1 MLTKLNQLTLETEGR
16 YATDNELS
24 FLDEY
29 IDSLSV
35 RIDTY
40 QKIKDLETE
49 IINQIQNDLHEINLD
64 DVANHDLIDKSCCG
78 RDAKIVLR
86 HSACAVLIDD
96 CERLRESLLLWHR
109 TIIFAFRIDDFAR
122 IMFLELMPSVLADLL
137 TEKEYDL
144 MKPSLQ
150 LSESVLA

>member
-1 MLTKLNQLTLETEGR
+1 M
-16 YATDNELS
+16 
-24 FLDEY
+24 
-29 IDSLSV
+29 
-35 RIDTY
+35 
-40 QKIKDLETE
+40 
-49 IINQIQNDLHEINLD
+49 
-64 DVANHDLIDKSCCG
+64 
-78 RDAKIVLR
+78 LR